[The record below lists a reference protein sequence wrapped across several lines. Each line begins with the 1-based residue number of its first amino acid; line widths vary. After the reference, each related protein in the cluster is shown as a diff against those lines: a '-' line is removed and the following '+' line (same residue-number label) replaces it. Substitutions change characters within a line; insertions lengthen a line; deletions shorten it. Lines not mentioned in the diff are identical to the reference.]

1 MMAVHGIKHLVLLG
15 LGRAH
20 IQVLRGLADIR
31 PADLHLT
38 VIAPRPQALMS
49 PMVPGFVAGHYTL
62 AQCQMPLDGLL
73 ERSGAHFV
81 AGSVAAIDAHAQR
94 VTLASGDTV
103 AWDWLGINTGP
114 VMDREKIESAM
125 PGARRHALFA
135 RPLDGF
141 VHLWPQVL
149 AMATDRAIHLALIG
163 AGATGVELALAA
175 AQALLGPG
183 VAPGSHVSLLSGGA
197 APAATLP
204 GPMQVRA
211 LRALRRLGVTV
222 IPETCTGL
230 EAGAIHLSNGARLVC
245 DAPLLAIGPQAPA
258 WLADSGLALDD
269 DGFIAVNAFQQSTS
283 HPRVFAAGDVASRAD
298 APHTRDAL
306 HAHRAGAPLLAN
318 LRAAM
323 AGQTLMPHQPP
334 RRVLQFLACGERRA
348 IGGWGGLGFEG
359 GWVWRWKDQI
369 DRAFVARHAA

>member
-175 AQALLGPG
+175 AQALRGPG

-269 DGFIAVNAFQQSTS
+269 DGLIAVAHLGQAAHILVWKFNQRA
-283 HPRVFAAGDVASRAD
+283 RVVPAIVIL
-298 APHTRDAL
+298 L
-306 HAHRAGAPLLAN
+306 HADHPSLDAIGKAIGQKRALI
-318 LRAAM
+318 
-323 AGQTLMPHQPP
+323 AGQYDAVSSRHGVSCGP
-334 RRVLQFLACGERRA
+334 RTHAVRR
-348 IGGWGGLGFEG
+348 
-359 GWVWRWKDQI
+359 
-369 DRAFVARHAA
+369 